1 MDPADETDLPAA
13 SNPTPAASPKP
24 SAAPPVLPRA
34 IDLEED
40 EAPQGDIVD
49 AIEIPEEPEY
59 NILVVSEGIRFRDN
73 RAFPFQGHQVW
84 CDLRDVAN
92 PERDR
97 RLQAHLGYHPLN
109 IQSLMVNETFM
120 RKLFDAMR
128 EALVNRV
135 SKIRFVCHSGRHRS
149 VAAAY
154 LAHLVLAGIVGN
166 DRIAVRHASSGHW
179 HNICHLQ
186 CNQCWNFVHNPPV
199 EFHRALAEIRHDLQ
213 QQCQPYMLDAC
224 EACRSMCF
232 KPRWGVG
239 CQHTCI
245 SKPSSVKISGV
256 TGGSSSGVDDPASK
270 APCARAGND
279 RHHQYDFLFVKNQ
292 QNEQFYQSIATQ
304 AIYAKTNLDMSHFQQ
319 LPRRVPNLNHCSQE
333 SGIGPPAI
341 VDTQVLG
348 IHYPED
354 RVVGLGSLLAFVM
367 AIILDI
373 NVMIHPHSPTLCPPQ
388 CFNPKHFPPGKEEPR
403 HRVDNFPGVVQQH
416 SCAEAGSQISNTL
429 LIIEQVQIQGGHSD
443 SDVSHFRDQSPFS
456 DVPPN
461 DGSPDPTQCFDE
473 DSILHDDRIQSYD
486 DDDLCE
492 NYQPSC
498 PPTVLDGSESQT
510 SQGYRCSY
518 TGEPANLPSFNRKRS
533 AQQAFEDELSQEL
546 HIALQYEYA
555 PSSHHYSEKEV
566 NTNEVAS
573 LQQCIY
579 DGYYF
584 ADEYQ
589 QMQCALQEP
598 EQQSSSLTVPGNDTF
613 LNYLNEANLE
623 FHNFGC
629 PDSSDVLDIWEVDS
643 EGGFILAVQ
652 PNQVLLHEPNDNFG
666 SAPVILNERVWEEW
680 TINTNGEFVFCAC
693 SQHTDDTAPFHI
705 QLPSQNHT
713 QPEENDW
720 ADRHFWDEWEQDSD
734 GHLHQRTLPSHR
746 DADLFSQ
753 QHSEQQSVWGLDPY
767 EFLSSEHYT
776 SAIMSE
782 PSSHPSLR
790 DLQLL
795 QWAVPESIHIPNN
808 PLRGGGKES
817 GKEEFQPTSKDV
829 GRMVQKLKH
838 VPHGL
843 QNKQIRM
850 LLTSN
855 LTLMKKIER
864 TADAQHLLSCITA
877 AAQRVGMQMAQPTV
891 DPTGKG
897 KSSNGKG
904 KVLSNEPSSSS
915 DRQNVTVNLPM
926 QNAKDKGKGKGLP
939 SNAKDRGKGQGQDKG
954 RGKQHSLATIDHDK
968 SKGKGKTKYKLES
981 PLRERP
987 KTSMTLVPEGW
998 GVYPQQ
1004 EFQPN
1009 YGAVY
1014 VLDKPEL
1021 IKQYAEKASGKSFP
1035 IGILAPKPYPIGVSE
1050 PQMLYIKVEK
1060 QVGEQR
1066 QIVSIQAFLHHLTYT
1081 PVEYKACAPCVEIQK
1096 SESGKM
1102 QVLYV
1107 TFTDEEASTQT
1118 KLDLRQHKTYAA
1130 KQWLSGIILKRN
1142 PRADLEIL
1150 DMWHLQSV
1158 DSKDA
1163 DTTYQASIRVS
1174 NSMSGE
1180 CWPYRLQVRCRSTA
1194 LEQ

>member
-1 MDPADETDLPAA
+1 
-13 SNPTPAASPKP
+13 
-24 SAAPPVLPRA
+24 
-34 IDLEED
+34 
-40 EAPQGDIVD
+40 
-49 AIEIPEEPEY
+49 
-59 NILVVSEGIRFRDN
+59 
-73 RAFPFQGHQVW
+73 
-84 CDLRDVAN
+84 
-92 PERDR
+92 
-97 RLQAHLGYHPLN
+97 
-109 IQSLMVNETFM
+109 
-120 RKLFDAMR
+120 
-128 EALVNRV
+128 
-135 SKIRFVCHSGRHRS
+135 
-149 VAAAY
+149 
-154 LAHLVLAGIVGN
+154 
-166 DRIAVRHASSGHW
+166 
-179 HNICHLQ
+179 
-186 CNQCWNFVHNPPV
+186 
-199 EFHRALAEIRHDLQ
+199 
-213 QQCQPYMLDAC
+213 MLDAC
-224 EACRSMCF
+224 DACRSMCF
-232 KPRWGVG
+232 KPSWGVG

-245 SKPSSVKISGV
+245 SKPSSVKISAV

-354 RVVGLGSLLAFVM
+354 RVVGLGSLLAFVI

-388 CFNPKHFPPGKEEPR
+388 CFNPKHFRPGKEEPR
-403 HRVDNFPGVVQQH
+403 HRVDNFPGVVQR
-416 SCAEAGSQISNTL
+416 AEAGSQISNTL
-429 LIIEQVQIQGGHSD
+429 LIIEQVQIQGGHSE

-461 DGSPDPTQCFDE
+461 DGSPDPIQCFDE
-473 DSILHDDRIQSYD
+473 DSILHDDPIQSYD

-533 AQQAFEDELSQEL
+533 AQRAFEDELSQEL

-566 NTNEVAS
+566 STNEVAS

-589 QMQCALQEP
+589 QMQCALQDP
-598 EQQSSSLTVPGNDTF
+598 EQQFSSLTVPGNDTF
-613 LNYLNEANLE
+613 LGYLNEVNLE
-623 FHNFGC
+623 FHNFGY

-652 PNQVLLHEPNDNFG
+652 PNQVFLHEPNDNFG

-693 SQHTDDTAPFHI
+693 SQHTDDTVPFHI

-795 QWAVPESIHIPNN
+795 QWAVPESSRIPNN

-817 GKEEFQPTSKDV
+817 GKDEFQPTSKDV

-864 TADAQHLLSCITA
+864 RQMPSTCF
-877 AAQRVGMQMAQPTV
+877 RVSLQPHKEWECRWPSPQLIPPVKANRLMVKVRFCPMSRALQVIGKMVPLICRCRMLRIKVKAKVCPAMPKIEVKDKVRTKV
-891 DPTGKG
+891 MESSIPLPQLTMINPKG
-897 KSSNGKG
+897 KAK
-904 KVLSNEPSSSS
+904 LSI
-915 DRQNVTVNLPM
+915 NLNPPLGRDL
-926 QNAKDKGKGKGLP
+926 KLP
-939 SNAKDRGKGQGQDKG
+939 
-954 RGKQHSLATIDHDK
+954 
-968 SKGKGKTKYKLES
+968 
-981 PLRERP
+981 
-987 KTSMTLVPEGW
+987 
-998 GVYPQQ
+998 
-1004 EFQPN
+1004 
-1009 YGAVY
+1009 
-1014 VLDKPEL
+1014 
-1021 IKQYAEKASGKSFP
+1021 
-1035 IGILAPKPYPIGVSE
+1035 
-1050 PQMLYIKVEK
+1050 
-1060 QVGEQR
+1060 
-1066 QIVSIQAFLHHLTYT
+1066 
-1081 PVEYKACAPCVEIQK
+1081 
-1096 SESGKM
+1096 
-1102 QVLYV
+1102 
-1107 TFTDEEASTQT
+1107 
-1118 KLDLRQHKTYAA
+1118 
-1130 KQWLSGIILKRN
+1130 
-1142 PRADLEIL
+1142 
-1150 DMWHLQSV
+1150 
-1158 DSKDA
+1158 
-1163 DTTYQASIRVS
+1163 
-1174 NSMSGE
+1174 
-1180 CWPYRLQVRCRSTA
+1180 
-1194 LEQ
+1194 